1 MGNRRG
7 EPNPALYRPSH
18 DAFRD
23 MRCIKMLL
31 VELGDGSVESRK
43 WSDFVDWLRYEYG
56 IDLSLSRHEGEHQQT
71 TVQIVLKV

>member
-1 MGNRRG
+1 MRIAVIRAGLSR
-7 EPNPALYRPSH
+7 ALPR
-18 DAFRD
+18 
-23 MRCIKMLL
+23 
-31 VELGDGSVESRK
+31 LGLRYPPVFLRK